1 MRVLIL
7 VDAMFAIHERAL
19 IERVVVG
26 LANEGVAAQVVLPKD
41 RHLEEAGFD
50 LLSEPVWYADRGL
63 SLTRQI
69 RAAQVAKQVIKDQG
83 AKDTDTLTGVIDI
96 VHVFGGGAWA
106 MGRELARILG
116 AGMVFEV
123 WRAGLIDSAKG
134 LHLEESDRALFMIP
148 ERPFES
154 GLIKAGLGQRVHLAQ
169 WGAQVSSE
177 MVNIFREGKNIS
189 IVLMSSGR
197 QKDQCVAAFEG
208 IADAIESHDNDNIM
222 VFANLEVVERAS
234 LWAKVQERKLED
246 RFTIIDRS
254 EDRRDLLLRCDI
266 MVYPDTLHE
275 ERTLLLDV
283 MGTGMAI
290 IAGNDEFITPIQESP
305 GISIVDRPSRSAWAE
320 KLSACL
326 ADPVGARRSGL
337 ESREYITKHRRA
349 GMYITSVLDAYRVVS
364 DEEIATDA
372 D

>member
-19 IERVVVG
+19 IERIVVG
-26 LANEGVAAQVVLPKD
+26 LANEGVAAQVVLPKG

-63 SLTRQI
+63 ALTRQI
-69 RAAQVAKQVIKDQG
+69 RAAQVAKQVVKDQG
-83 AKDTDTLTGVIDI
+83 AKDTESLSGVIDI
-96 VHVFGGGAWA
+96 VHVFGGGAWT

-123 WRAGLIDSAKG
+123 WRAGLFDLAKG

-148 ERPFES
+148 ERPFET

-177 MVNIFREGKNIS
+177 IINIFREGKNIS

-197 QKDQCVAAFEG
+197 QKDQCIAAFEG
-208 IADAIESHDNDNIM
+208 IADAIESHENIM

-266 MVYPDTLHE
+266 LVYPDTLHE

-305 GISIVDRPSRSAWAE
+305 GISIVDRPSRRSWAE

-326 ADPVGARRSGL
+326 ADPAGARRSGI
-337 ESREYITKHRRA
+337 ESREYVAKHRRG

-364 DEEIATDA
+364 TEDGATDA

>member
-7 VDAMFAIHERAL
+7 VDAQFAIHERAL

-26 LANEGVAAQVVLPKD
+26 LANEGVVAQVVLPKD
-41 RHLEEAGFD
+41 RDLDEYGFD
-50 LLSEPVWYADRGL
+50 LLSEPIWYADRGL
-63 SLTRQI
+63 ALTRSI
-69 RAAQVAKQVIKDQG
+69 RATQVAKRVVKDQG
-83 AKDTDTLTGVIDI
+83 VKDSDSLSGVIDV

-106 MGRELARILG
+106 MGRELARILD

-134 LHLEESDRALFMIP
+134 LHLEESDRALFSVP
-148 ERPFES
+148 ERPFEA

-169 WGAQVSSE
+169 WGSQVSSE
-177 MVNIFREGKNIS
+177 MVNIFREEKNIS

-197 QKDQCVAAFEG
+197 QKDQCIAAFEG
-208 IADAIESHDNDNIM
+208 IADAIESHEDVM

-266 MVYPDTLHE
+266 MIYPDTLHE

-290 IAGNDEFITPIQESP
+290 IAGNDEYITPIQDSP

-320 KLSACL
+320 KLKVCL
-326 ADPVGARRSGL
+326 GDRDAARQSGID
-337 ESREYITKHRRA
+337 SREYVSKHRRT
-349 GMYITSVLDAYRVVS
+349 GMYITAILDGYRSLCS
-364 DEEIATDA
+364 DEHATDSV
-372 D
+372 